1 MSHPAT
7 PSRFI
12 GCDVGKTAIVVFDAA
27 SGRTSALANTPEVLS
42 RFAASLEATC
52 FVVCEATGGYERD
65 LLAALIAAGVPAC
78 RADAR
83 KVKAFIRSFGTL
95 GKSDAIAAAALAR
108 YGRDRFAELPLWSA
122 REPERDRLQALVL
135 ARRDLVK
142 DRLAYANRRA
152 APAAAPVHPYL
163 EALVESFDAQIKAIE
178 ADINALCAACE
189 PIAKAVNV
197 LIAIP
202 GVGQKTA
209 AALMPEL
216 GSLPP
221 RQAAALA
228 GLAPHPNQS
237 GQTDAYRRT
246 RGGRPEVKRVLFM
259 AAISAAKHHPTLSAF
274 YKRLLNAGKKPLVAI
289 TAIMRKLVVI
299 ATPN

>member
-12 GCDVGKTAIVVFDAA
+12 GCDVGKTAIVVFDTA
-27 SGRTSALANTPEVLS
+27 SGRTYAVANTPEALS
-42 RFAASLEATC
+42 GFAASLEATC

-95 GKSDAIAAAALAR
+95 GKSDAIDANALAR
-108 YGRDRFAELPLWSA
+108 YGLDRYAELPLWSA
-122 REPERDRLQALVL
+122 REPERERLQALVL

-152 APAAAPVHPYL
+152 APAAEPVHAYL
-163 EALVESFDAQIKAIE
+163 EALVDSFDAQITAIE
-178 ADINALCAACE
+178 ADIKALCAKCE
-189 PIAKAVNV
+189 PIAKAVKGLV
-197 LIAIP
+197 AIP

-209 AALMPEL
+209 AALIALMPEL
-216 GSLPP
+216 GSLPR

-237 GQTDAYRRT
+237 SQTDAYRRT

-259 AAISAAKHHPTLSAF
+259 AVISAAKHNRP
-274 YKRLLNAGKKPLVAI
+274 
-289 TAIMRKLVVI
+289 
-299 ATPN
+299 